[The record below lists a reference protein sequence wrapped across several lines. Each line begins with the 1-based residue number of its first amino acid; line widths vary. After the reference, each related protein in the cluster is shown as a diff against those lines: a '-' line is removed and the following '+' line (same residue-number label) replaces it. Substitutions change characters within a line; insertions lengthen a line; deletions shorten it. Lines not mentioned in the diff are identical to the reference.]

1 MGWPVVDLKFAGLTD
16 YATADPARLKSE
28 LQRQNMA
35 VRDAFARAGLLF
47 EPLPIERVA
56 IGTVDATFG
65 EALIC
70 DTTNA
75 DVTVRGPEIR
85 PGDSG
90 KFVDLVH
97 IRTGSTLRFRP
108 FGNQLVQG
116 AASYAIGSIGY
127 VRLRAY
133 GGTWMVQI

>member
-1 MGWPVVDLKFAGLTD
+1 MVDLKFAGLTD
-16 YATADPARLKSE
+16 YSTTDPARLKSE
-28 LQRQNMA
+28 LQRQNA
-35 VRDAFARAGLLF
+35 AIRDAFVRAGLLF
-47 EPLPIERVA
+47 EQMPIERVA
-56 IGTVDATFG
+56 IGTVQAAFG

-75 DVTVRGPEIR
+75 DVNIEGPEIR

-90 KFVDLVH
+90 KFIDLVH

-116 AASYAIGSIGY
+116 ATSYATGFIGY

-133 GGTWMVQI
+133 GGAWMVQI